1 MNINIEDVR
10 AFLNEVDSFA
20 SERVASETKCPEFP
34 IDEKTLHTLSE
45 EAAQLGLIPLP
56 DSDEEFGL
64 WQGMGDLASMTF
76 NIKLLKSVAEANAG
90 VAFAWHRHALASKL
104 LKDSNQKLEINNIYD
119 VAIVTTGHYGL
130 AQSYLGNYLNSQ
142 ATPECASFLQD
153 WLDREHHDTVITTS
167 SSWRFLI
174 CPVWIKEDI
183 CWSVIPREKLQVQAC
198 APQHG
203 FDELST
209 FKFKSLDTIDSY
221 LEFDSNE
228 EDGCK
233 HNFEHLLKSDLIGIL
248 AIATGALK
256 RSRRLAFEYT
266 SIRKQGGKVINK
278 HHAVQQM
285 LGEIDIAVR
294 QAEMSLSILTRSI
307 DDISLSE
314 VLEIRAAMHPLLS
327 HAANQCV
334 QAQGGIG
341 YMRDVGTEKIV
352 RDQNMLRMIAGGIR
366 EIPLVLAGLRGEMV

>member
-10 AFLNEVDSFA
+10 AFLNEADSFVNEKIA
-20 SERVASETKCPEFP
+20 SKTERPEFP
-34 IDEKTLHTLSE
+34 IDEKTLYSLSE

-56 DSDEEFGL
+56 NSEEEFGL
-64 WQGMGDLASMTF
+64 WQGVGDLASMTF
-76 NIKLLKSVAEANAG
+76 NIGLLKSVAEESAG
-90 VAFAWHRHALASKL
+90 IAFAWHRHALANML
-104 LKDSNQKLEINNIYD
+104 LKDSSQTFEMNDIYD

-130 AQSYLGNYLNSQ
+130 AQSYLGEYLKSQ
-142 ATPECASFLQD
+142 ATSEGISFLQD
-153 WLDREHHDTVITTS
+153 WLDRKNNETVITAP

-183 CWSVIPREKLQVQAC
+183 YWSIIPREKLQVQAC

-209 FKFKSLDTIDSY
+209 FKVKSLDTIDSSI
-221 LEFDSNE
+221 EFVNNK
-228 EDGCK
+228 EDFCK
-233 HNFEHLLKSDLIGIL
+233 YNFEHLLKLDLIGLL

-256 RSRRLAFEYT
+256 RSRRLALEYT

-285 LGEIDIAVR
+285 LGEIDIAFR
-294 QAEMSLSILTRSI
+294 QAEMSISILSRPI

-327 HAANQCV
+327 HAANQCI

-341 YMRDVGTEKIV
+341 YMRDVGTEKIL

-366 EIPLVLAGLRGEMV
+366 EIPLVLAGLKG